1 MFASP
6 LRVAAVIAATLLCLA
21 PFTTRALANAK
32 VCRNLEQRYEQIE
45 READSIEINATLF
58 SAADKGCEDLARRLL
73 DKGASLEARDRLGA
87 EPLARAAVAGERE
100 LVALFLDKGA
110 PIDARNIEG
119 STALFQAAEQGR
131 PPVVRLLI
139 ERGANISHL
148 IPEAPMFSHRA
159 AVHPRLERLFGEA
172 RVKRQV
178 KVAKSR
184 LVIGRGQLAGRV
196 IADGLQEPV
205 SRAAIDARFDL
216 EHRLIC
222 QLLQAITH
230 ICRR

>member
-139 ERGANISHL
+139 ERGANISLPGRNGITPLSAAAYMGSAPIVQFL
-148 IPEAPMFSHRA
+148 IEKGADPKASDKTEKTAIIYA
-159 AVHPRLERLFGEA
+159 A
-172 RVKRQV
+172 
-178 KVAKSR
+178 
-184 LVIGRGQLAGRV
+184 
-196 IADGLQEPV
+196 
-205 SRAAIDARFDL
+205 
-216 EHRLIC
+216 
-222 QLLQAITH
+222 
-230 ICRR
+230 

>member
-21 PFTTRALANAK
+21 PLTTRALANAK

-139 ERGANISHL
+139 ERGADLHDHAFDDEGPTPLDCAIW
-148 IPEAPMFSHRA
+148 
-159 AVHPRLERLFGEA
+159 
-172 RVKRQV
+172 
-178 KVAKSR
+178 
-184 LVIGRGQLAGRV
+184 
-196 IADGLQEPV
+196 GLQNN
-205 SRAAIDARFDL
+205 RAEDGDYAATV
-216 EHRLIC
+216 EA
-222 QLLQAITH
+222 LLTAGAPTRHSPPTGDQEVDVLLTKHAPTT
-230 ICRR
+230 